1 VQGGYWVEP
10 ANRRRI
16 VILFGRYNCCMGWIE
31 WAFSG
36 LGASLVIFVLGF
48 FGTKAVQRRRSVRQV
63 QKAGDNATQIQ
74 SGRDTRADS

>member
-1 VQGGYWVEP
+1 VLRGDDYSGT
-10 ANRRRI
+10 AGRI
-16 VILFGRYNCCMGWIE
+16 RSTCSYNWQMGWVE

-48 FGTKAVQRRRSVRQV
+48 FGTKAVQRRRSVRQI

-74 SGRDTRADS
+74 SGRDTKVDS